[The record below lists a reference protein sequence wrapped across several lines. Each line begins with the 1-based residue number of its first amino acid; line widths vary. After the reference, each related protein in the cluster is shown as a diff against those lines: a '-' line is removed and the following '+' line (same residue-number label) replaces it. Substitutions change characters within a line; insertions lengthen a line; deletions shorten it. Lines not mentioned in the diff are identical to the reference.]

1 MESAGAIDHS
11 FSIVFFFLVTLGVV
25 AWLVAVVSIFRL
37 TGHPVEGPLKGPAFL
52 RKIDTFRWIFG
63 KDLVLPVLYPENL
76 TPQGARIRR
85 RLIAAF
91 VIFMTVCI
99 VSVAAGLILATRHNA
114 G

>member
-11 FSIVFFFLVTLGVV
+11 FSIVFFFLVTLGIV
-25 AWLVAVVSIFRL
+25 AWLVAIVAIFRL
-37 TGHPVEGPLKGPAFL
+37 PNHTIKGKLVGPEFL

-63 KDLVLPVLYPENL
+63 KDLLLPILYPENL
-76 TPQGARIRR
+76 TSTGVRIRR

-91 VIFMTVCI
+91 AIFMTVCI
-99 VSVAAGLILATRHNA
+99 VSVAGGMILATRPGA

>member
-1 MESAGAIDHS
+1 MESADAIDHS

-37 TGHPVEGPLKGPAFL
+37 PNHTVEGKLVGPEFL
-52 RKIDTFRWIFG
+52 RKIDTFRWLFG
-63 KDLVLPVLYPENL
+63 KDLILPVLYPENL

-85 RLIAAF
+85 RLVGAF
-91 VIFMTVCI
+91 VVFMTVCI
-99 VSVAAGLILATRHNA
+99 VSVAAGLILATRHDA